1 MSSPSSWCTIESDPA
16 VFAELI
22 NQLGVV
28 GLDVEE
34 LYDLDPGSLGSL
46 GRIYGLIFLFKWEPS
61 SSEAHSF
68 AKPDFPCFFARQIV
82 QNACATQAILSILLN
97 LPPSVPVGSLLAD
110 FKQFTADFD
119 PELKG
124 MAIGEHEAIRQIHNG
139 FARPEA
145 MYIDEEATGKRRD
158 RPTEDP
164 FHFISILPV
173 NGDLLEFD
181 GLKEAPVILTSSIAD
196 QDWIRAALEN
206 LQSRIASVPS
216 NEIRFN
222 LMAVI
227 QDRTLPIREQLEAL
241 DADNEWQRAD
251 LQVMLAE
258 LDQRKEARRRDN
270 QLRRHNFVP
279 LVMAILNLMVSKG
292 RL

>member
-1 MSSPSSWCTIESDPA
+1 MSSQTGWCTIESDPA

-22 NQLGVV
+22 SQLGVV

-46 GRIYGLIFLFKWEPS
+46 GKIYGLIFLFKWEPS
-61 SSEAHSF
+61 SSERQSF
-68 AKPDFPCFFARQIV
+68 AKPDSSCFFARQIV

-97 LPPSVPVGSLLAD
+97 LPPSIPLGSMLAD

-124 MAIGEHEAIRQIHNG
+124 MAIGEHEVIRQIHNG

-145 MYIDEEATGKRRD
+145 MYIDEEEAGKRRD

-181 GLKEAPVILTSSIAD
+181 GLKEAPVILDYPITD
-196 QDWIRAALEN
+196 QDWIRVALEN
-206 LQSRIASVPS
+206 LQSRIAAVPS

-227 QDRTLPIREQLEAL
+227 QDRTEPIREQLEAL
-241 DADNEWQRAD
+241 NADNEWQRSNLEA
-251 LQVMLAE
+251 MLAE
-258 LDQRKEARRRDN
+258 LEQRKEARRREN

-279 LVMAILNLMVSKG
+279 LVMGILDLMVSKG
-292 RL
+292 KL